1 MPVLSEFIPS
11 FSLLF
16 VLPFAYK
23 GDRRY
28 FNLVL
33 FSVICELSNLFDF
46 FYFAGRLDKPYLTY
60 TWLLP
65 VYVLVISD
73 LFVRAKYYNWL
84 ILSPVI
90 VFLSSV
96 SIYYNLTVTQ
106 APPLPIYQVPLTL
119 CVAYTAILAV
129 TALMLYYR
137 SGNKNLD
144 PSFLIVLILLSCT
157 EFIKYESLD
166 FTTPLWKITINAY
179 CGILFNVILIY
190 VVLKDNRKF

>member
-46 FYFAGRLDKPYLTY
+46 FYYVGRLDKLYLTY

-73 LFVRAKYYNWL
+73 LFVKTKYFTWITL
-84 ILSPVI
+84 APAIAL
-90 VFLSSV
+90 LSSV
-96 SIYYNLTVTQ
+96 SVYYNLTVTET
-106 APPLPIYQVPLTL
+106 PPLTIYHIPLTL
-119 CVAYTAILAV
+119 CVVYTATLAV
-129 TALMLYYR
+129 TALMIYYR

-144 PSFLIVLILLSCT
+144 LAFLIVLILLSCT

-166 FTTPLWKITINAY
+166 FT
-179 CGILFNVILIY
+179 
-190 VVLKDNRKF
+190 